1 MPTASVTRMPTIKGM
16 SALRT
21 MPNVTAHMPKM
32 EPTEMSMPPLMMT
45 GVMPRAMI
53 PMKQAF

>member
-1 MPTASVTRMPTIKGM
+1 MPRI
-16 SALRT
+16 
-21 MPNVTAHMPKM
+21 

-45 GVMPRAMI
+45 GVMPSAMI